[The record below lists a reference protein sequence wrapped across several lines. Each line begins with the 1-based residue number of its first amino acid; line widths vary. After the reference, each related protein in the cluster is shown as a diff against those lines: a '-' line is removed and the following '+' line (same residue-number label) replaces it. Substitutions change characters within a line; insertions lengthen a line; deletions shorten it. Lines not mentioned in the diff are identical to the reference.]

1 MSSSDPILPSL
12 LLSPIAV
19 QEFIALQSAEIARL
33 RADVKHLKAQNADP
47 LTLGHEYGGDG
58 TSHRISDKISM
69 SEIKEHINTALQA
82 RPAEFV
88 AGLKDGL
95 ANCEAN
101 HRGTISTNI
110 MVLDSQPQDNLVIT
124 AVREEVTQCKSGWRD
139 LTAELASTKRALQG
153 FRLPEL
159 VLTSRWETGP
169 HPLERDDVS
178 DNSARSHVEAQS
190 QEHSRSSTPK
200 TPALSD
206 KLLDS
211 DSEAATELHIK
222 VDEAQT
228 EGQNVSEVPNDNS
241 IEREPEEPISPPD
254 GHQTAAQA
262 YSDAGGT
269 SARSASAASAGFVEV
284 SLPGPEPEFEADS
297 DWEGDSGLGTP
308 PESPMMR
315 LSPLAKKSP
324 FTAAATQGGRLGR
337 KWTLDDLYKPLPEI
351 DAFELTRSI
360 RDKLINEW

>member
-1 MSSSDPILPSL
+1 M
-12 LLSPIAV
+12 
-19 QEFIALQSAEIARL
+19 
-33 RADVKHLKAQNADP
+33 
-47 LTLGHEYGGDG
+47 
-58 TSHRISDKISM
+58 
-69 SEIKEHINTALQA
+69 
-82 RPAEFV
+82 
-88 AGLKDGL
+88 
-95 ANCEAN
+95 
-101 HRGTISTNI
+101 
-110 MVLDSQPQDNLVIT
+110 
-124 AVREEVTQCKSGWRD
+124 
-139 LTAELASTKRALQG
+139 
-153 FRLPEL
+153 
-159 VLTSRWETGP
+159 
-169 HPLERDDVS
+169 
-178 DNSARSHVEAQS
+178 
-190 QEHSRSSTPK
+190 
-200 TPALSD
+200 SD

-228 EGQNVSEVPNDNS
+228 EVSSHYSCAGISRSCPFQGQNVSEVPNDNS

-360 RDKLINEW
+360 RDKLINVSAVPFQSTDPAVLTNVGHRSGEFHVSFPV